1 MVMIGF
7 NSLTVLPH
15 SQTCVFVLSCFVL
28 SPLQE
33 RLTAEDNE
41 KQVLR
46 FPSPLVF
53 CIPGSKPRNYI
64 RARSA
69 TVGVV
74 EEEVALAVEDWY
86 CQLITVG
93 SYCFTNYTY
102 GI

>member
-1 MVMIGF
+1 
-7 NSLTVLPH
+7 
-15 SQTCVFVLSCFVL
+15 L
-28 SPLQE
+28 SPQE
-33 RLTAEDNE
+33 RLTAEDNQ

-53 CIPGSKPRNYI
+53 RIPGSKPRNYI

-69 TVGVV
+69 TVGVG
-74 EEEVALAVEDWY
+74 EEEGATWLAKTGRKSV
-86 CQLITVG
+86 ITLG